1 MGSED
6 EDEGVIDVG
15 RIAAQQA
22 LEALPEQL
30 AELRTILR
38 GIFVELRLLRYLKEI
53 EVLVSEDRRKEYEKK
68 KQETK

>member
-1 MGSED
+1 LGSED

>member
-1 MGSED
+1 MGSKD